1 MIKKSKYLVSLGL
14 AIGLLLTSTFGA
26 FAQNSDANTAVQ
38 TKMIPVLLSYD
49 QTTNTI
55 SLSDNDVLDYKPIM
69 MIEDPACAIEA
80 MNLADILDGAVEVRP
95 DNTAFF
101 NFQKATDIVKAN
113 KGISIVGILN
123 SNITKSNAN
132 YVEMS
137 EAVAQTILSVLKAR
151 IDSDTKAAFK
161 NLIEQCYTNTQ
172 KDEQKGWI
180 LWSKNTEHQS
190 QYIYQLL
197 FAIQNKNTGAF
208 IYALPLAL
216 TVTVDKSKSKIFGI
230 TIQDK
235 SNYTCNIQGLQIVK
249 LMDKYLNGGK

>member
-1 MIKKSKYLVSLGL
+1 MIKHGKFLVSLSV
-14 AIGLLLTSTFGA
+14 AIGLLLSSTFGV
-26 FAQNSDANTAVQ
+26 FAQDIYTSNSVQ
-38 TKMIPVLLSYD
+38 KKVIPVLLSYD
-49 QTTNTI
+49 QSTNTI
-55 SLSDNDVLDYKPIM
+55 SLSEDEILNYKPIT

-80 MNLADILDGAVEVRP
+80 MNLADILDGAVEVRS

-113 KGISIVGILN
+113 KGLSIVGILN

-137 EAVAQTILSVLKAR
+137 DAVAQTILSVLKAK
-151 IDSDTKAAFK
+151 IDDETKNAFK
-161 NLIEQCYTNTQ
+161 SIIQQCYTDTQ

-216 TVTVDKSKSKIFGI
+216 TVTVDKSKSKILGI
-230 TIQDK
+230 TIKDK
-235 SNYTCNIQGLQIVK
+235 SNYTCNIQGIQIVK
-249 LMDKYLNGGK
+249 LMDKYMNGGK